1 MTIKA
6 IYRDVADPNNQFS
19 GVVMR
24 TADGWRIQTDEHG
37 PRKIDY
43 YIREKDAVG
52 GLIEFV
58 DYEIYP
64 EQNLRPADIIPF
76 INSVRAR
83 LPWPTKP
90 SNPPVQS
97 EPEERLHVER
107 RPGESNL
114 AALQRVYGEKETA
127 ARRKARQQMRE
138 QAQSATVDPR
148 TAHQAQQARQE
159 RNEFAALKKR

>member
-6 IYRDVADPNNQFS
+6 VYQDQAGNRYSCPVVRNTENLWKLSTGHGLRD
-19 GVVMR
+19 
-24 TADGWRIQTDEHG
+24 
-37 PRKIDY
+37 IDY
-43 YIREKDAVG
+43 YMAGSDAVG